1 MMMNKQ
7 DFMTELEKHLKE
19 RNVSDFADIL
29 IDYEQHFLFKLAD
42 GYTEDEISAK
52 LGQPLALA
60 AQYTAYN
67 QQKRKGRG
75 GIRFAAALGL
85 FFLNMITSSA
95 ILAFLA
101 WVIALGI
108 STIGFL
114 AAGLTLLAGLNPAE
128 LLPYMP
134 RTGEVIISI
143 VLLSLTTLAA
153 MAAIYC
159 WRFVIQI
166 TKANWHWNGR
176 CLAKAGNRPVK
187 PSIAATPQ
195 FTPSA
200 RRVMRRIT
208 SAALVVFAI
217 SLIAGYI
224 VLALRAGAWEFW
236 HVWGWFV

>member
-1 MMMNKQ
+1 MA
-7 DFMTELEKHLKE
+7 ELEKHLKE

-52 LGQPLALA
+52 LGHPLDLA
-60 AQYTAYN
+60 AQYTAAD
-67 QQKRKGRG
+67 QQKRKGRT
-75 GIRFAAALGL
+75 GIRIAAALGL
-85 FFLNMITSSA
+85 FFLNIITGSA
-95 ILAFLA
+95 IIAFLA
-101 WVIALGI
+101 WVIALGV

-114 AAGLTLLAGLNPAE
+114 ATGIALLADFNPAE
-128 LLPYMP
+128 ILPYMP
-134 RTGEVIISI
+134 RTGAVIMSI
-143 VLLSLTTLAA
+143 VFLALTTLAA

-176 CLAKAGNRPVK
+176 CMAMAGNQPVK

-200 RRVMRRIT
+200 RRIMRRIT
-208 SAALVVFAI
+208 STALVVFAI
-217 SLIAGYI
+217 SFIAGYI
-224 VLALRAGAWEFW
+224 ILTLRAGSWEFW
-236 HVWGWFV
+236 HVWSWFVS